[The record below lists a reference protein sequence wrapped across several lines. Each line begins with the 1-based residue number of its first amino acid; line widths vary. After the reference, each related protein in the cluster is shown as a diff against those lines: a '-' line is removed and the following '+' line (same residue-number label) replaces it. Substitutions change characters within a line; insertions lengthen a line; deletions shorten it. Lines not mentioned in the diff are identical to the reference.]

1 MLRYDYIIIGGGI
14 AGTTAAEIIRKID
27 SNARIAILE
36 EEKHVLYSRVFLPKY
51 CRNEITREKVMLRS
65 LGDYE
70 KERLDLYTYEKAESI
85 DFVKREIKALSGNI
99 FSYGKLLIASGGS
112 VRASDFE
119 KEFADKIFRLQTLED
134 AERIRDLVLKNKVK
148 KVLIVGGGFIA
159 LEFAGIFLKFEIET
173 SLVIKSKYFWEDY
186 ISEAGGADIAE
197 IFRKKHIEYFTDDEI
212 FKIERAEEGGIV
224 VVTRN
229 RKRIRADRVALA
241 IGISRN
247 IELGRGVLD
256 IGDGIKVDENLKV
269 KTLLG
274 MEEAGMGV
282 YAAGD
287 VIEYFDEF
295 SGKERIIGNWNHS
308 FLTGH
313 IAGTNMAQ
321 GSMKFRSVASYSI
334 KSLDQVFTFLG
345 DTDKKWADETV
356 VRRLPLENKYTELF
370 IKNGKLI
377 GAILINTFQQKPLL
391 TKWIE
396 EGKDLTQIRSALA
409 DPNSNL
415 EIL

>member
-1 MLRYDYIIIGGGI
+1 
-14 AGTTAAEIIRKID
+14 
-27 SNARIAILE
+27 
-36 EEKHVLYSRVFLPKY
+36 
-51 CRNEITREKVMLRS
+51 
-65 LGDYE
+65 
-70 KERLDLYTYEKAESI
+70 
-85 DFVKREIKALSGNI
+85 LSGNI

-134 AERIRDLVLKNKVK
+134 AERIRDLVLRNKVK